1 MGCDHCDLRDNCD
14 IRKMYQRAQSL
25 YEEGNVE
32 EIRKISNQLE
42 LHESYIVE
50 MRRDVQSKLVDLI
63 RNKKKEIE

>member
-1 MGCDHCDLRDNCD
+1 VITATSEITVILEKCS
-14 IRKMYQRAQSL
+14 RAQSL